1 MISLSHWLNNV
12 DRNRHD
18 WLEYPKRLNKNHRFF
33 SLSATIRLKKQ
44 RRPLKRGTDIFTFPD
59 ALMAVVMGAAG
70 VTARDNSGDPRSTS
84 NYVTSPQSH
93 KRLRRQRVE
102 TKECTRCAAA
112 AVAGR
117 VVLLVAASPTQRY
130 HLTRGSSINYVRQVL
145 LSSKKGYKT
154 IKSC

>member
-1 MISLSHWLNNV
+1 MATEIGMIDSNIQKDYRKTIDSFLSLSYDSTEETAETV
-12 DRNRHD
+12 EARRC
-18 WLEYPKRLNKNHRFF
+18 F
-33 SLSATIRLKKQ
+33 SAR
-44 RRPLKRGTDIFTFPD
+44 TDIFTFPD

-70 VTARDNSGDPRSTS
+70 VTARDNSGDSRSAS

-93 KRLRRQRVE
+93 KRQRRQRVE

-130 HLTRGSSINYVRQVL
+130 HLTRGPSVNYVRQVL
-145 LSSKKGYKT
+145 L
-154 IKSC
+154 

>member
-1 MISLSHWLNNV
+1 MATEIGMIDSNIQKDYRKTIDSFLSLSYDSTEETAETV
-12 DRNRHD
+12 EARRC
-18 WLEYPKRLNKNHRFF
+18 F
-33 SLSATIRLKKQ
+33 SAR
-44 RRPLKRGTDIFTFPD
+44 TDIFTFPD

-70 VTARDNSGDPRSTS
+70 VTARDNSGDPRSAS

-117 VVLLVAASPTQRY
+117 VVLL
-130 HLTRGSSINYVRQVL
+130 
-145 LSSKKGYKT
+145 
-154 IKSC
+154 

>member
-1 MISLSHWLNNV
+1 MTRISKKIKEKPSIL
-12 DRNRHD
+12 
-18 WLEYPKRLNKNHRFF
+18 F
-33 SLSATIRLKKQ
+33 SLSYDSTEETAETVEA
-44 RRPLKRGTDIFTFPD
+44 RRCFSARTDIFTFPD

-70 VTARDNSGDPRSTS
+70 VTARDNSGDPRSAS

-112 AVAGR
+112 AVGDR

-130 HLTRGSSINYVRQVL
+130 HLTRGPSVNYVRQVPSHPKRL
-145 LSSKKGYKT
+145 QNH
-154 IKSC
+154 